1 MSPAEPPVASTS
13 AAALE
18 AKKRKRKR
26 THAKKPSTSDAAAA
40 APSSDTAPA
49 PARAAAAP
57 EPADDDVEPLI
68 DPFYEPEPENKEA
81 AGDRKKQKKRAA
93 AAPGGVPAGFEVEQ
107 ESGGAAK
114 TGDAA
119 ADALA
124 LMTGAKPAPEPVTL
138 DFASLDLSDGTRKA
152 LDGMGFSKMT
162 EVQARTIP
170 PLLAGKDVLGA
181 AKTGSGKTLAFLIP
195 AIEMLNKLKFKP
207 RNGASRLTLSRTQRG
222 RS

>member
-1 MSPAEPPVASTS
+1 MAPADEPVASTS

-26 THAKKPSTSDAAAA
+26 THKKG
-40 APSSDTAPA
+40 APSSADAAPATTTDTATPA
-49 PARAAAAP
+49 PAAQ

-68 DPFYEPEPENKEA
+68 DPFYEPEPEDKELEDKA
-81 AGDRKKQKKRAA
+81 DRKKQKKRASVGA
-93 AAPGGVPAGFEVEQ
+93 NGAPAGFEVEQ
-107 ESGGAAK
+107 EQRGAVK

-124 LMTGAKPAPEPVTL
+124 LMTGAKPAPEPVSTA
-138 DFASLDLSDGTRKA
+138 FSSLDLSDGTRKA
-152 LDGMGFSKMT
+152 LDGMGFATMT

-207 RNGASRLTLSRTQRG
+207 RNGASHARLFACGTRR
-222 RS
+222 